1 MSYLLLAISAIGFWL
16 GLELF
21 TNKIC
26 DKIKKDW
33 SD

>member
-1 MSYLLLAISAIGFWL
+1 MSYLLLAISTIGFCFF
-16 GLELF
+16 LELL
-21 TNKIC
+21 TDKIC